1 MLIRRE
7 TWQVAFDALRANKVK
22 AALTMLGVVIGSAC
36 IVLVVTVAL
45 TGKKYIIAQIEG
57 VGSNIVYAQVM
68 RVGAGQAAP
77 LADEITLADL
87 EAVRKAAPLAAAVA
101 GTRET
106 PMTVVVEGIE
116 RPVNLVGVTEE
127 FQSIRRLQIQR
138 GRFLDADDM
147 VSRSKVCLLTEQLA
161 EKMFPYEDP
170 VGQTVRVG
178 ELRFTVVGVFRERVS
193 TFGQSEIKRE
203 SVVIP
208 FPLLKYYTGQEFVR
222 VLYAQAAQPE
232 DVPALTRQVAEVL
245 SSRHRAGVVY
255 QVENLSSILEAAGK
269 ISFALTIILLLVA
282 FIALMISGIGIM
294 NIQLVTV
301 TQRTREIGIRK
312 AIGAPKREIL
322 YQFLIE
328 AFVISGIGAVAGIF
342 IAVSIPAL
350 LRWGISLAQVI
361 LDVKLGVDPAT
372 LTFPISW
379 ISVVVAFFVSCMT
392 GVIFGY
398 LPANRAAKLQPT
410 ESLRYE

>member
-1 MLIRRE
+1 MRSE
-7 TWQVAFDALRANKVK
+7 TWQVALDALRANKVK

-57 VGSNIVYAQVM
+57 VGSNIVYAQVV
-68 RVGAGQAAP
+68 RAGAGQAAP

-87 EAVRKAAPLAAAVA
+87 EAVRKGTSLAVA
-101 GTRET
+101 VAVTRET

-127 FQSIRRLQIQR
+127 FQSIRKLQILR

-147 VSRSKVCLLTEQLA
+147 ISRSKVCLLTQQLA
-161 EKMFPYEDP
+161 ERIFPYEDP
-170 VGQTVRVG
+170 VGHTVRVG
-178 ELRFTVVGVFRERVS
+178 ELRFTVIGVFRERVS

-208 FPLLKYYTGQEFVR
+208 FPLMKYYTGQEFIR

-232 DVPALTRQVAEVL
+232 DVPALTAQVTEIL
-245 SSRHRAGVVY
+245 RTRHRAGAVY

-269 ISFALTIILLLVA
+269 ISFALTIILLVVA
-282 FIALMISGIGIM
+282 FIALIISGIGIM

-328 AFVISGIGAVAGIF
+328 AFVISGIGAVTGII

-361 LDVKLGVDPAT
+361 LDVKLGLDPAT
-372 LTFPISW
+372 LSFPISW

>member
-1 MLIRRE
+1 
-7 TWQVAFDALRANKVK
+7 
-22 AALTMLGVVIGSAC
+22 MLGVVIGSAC

-57 VGSNIVYAQVM
+57 VGSNIVYAQVV
-68 RVGAGQAAP
+68 RAGPGQAAP
-77 LADEITLADL
+77 LADEVTLADLDAVRKAAPLADEVTLADL
-87 EAVRKAAPLAAAVA
+87 EAVRKAAPLAVAVA

-116 RPVNLVGVTEE
+116 RPINLVGVTEE
-127 FQSIRRLQIQR
+127 FQSIRNLQILN

-147 VSRSKVCLLTEQLA
+147 ISRSKVCLLTQQLA
-161 EKMFPYEDP
+161 ERIFPYENP
-170 VGQTVRVG
+170 VGHAVRVG
-178 ELRFTVVGVFRERVS
+178 ELRFTVIGVFRERVS

-208 FPLLKYYTGQEFVR
+208 FPLLKYYTGEEFVR
-222 VLYAQAAQPE
+222 VLYAQAGQPE

-245 SSRHRAGVVY
+245 RSRHRTGALY

-282 FIALMISGIGIM
+282 FIALIISGIGIM

-312 AIGAPKREIL
+312 AIGARKREIL

-328 AFVISGIGAVAGIF
+328 AFVISGVGAVAGIV

-350 LRWGISLAQVI
+350 LRWGISLAQII
-361 LDVKLGVDPAT
+361 LDVKLGLDPAT
-372 LTFPISW
+372 LSFPVSW

>member
-1 MLIRRE
+1 MRSE
-7 TWQVAFDALRANKVK
+7 TWQVALDALRANKVK

-57 VGSNIVYAQVM
+57 VGSNIVYAQVV
-68 RVGAGQAAP
+68 RAGAGQAAP

-87 EAVRKAAPLAAAVA
+87 EAVRKGTSLAVAVA

-127 FQSIRRLQIQR
+127 FQSIRKLQILR

-147 VSRSKVCLLTEQLA
+147 ISRSKVCLLTQQLA
-161 EKMFPYEDP
+161 ERIFPYEDP
-170 VGQTVRVG
+170 VGHTVRVG
-178 ELRFTVVGVFRERVS
+178 ELRFTVIGVFRERVS

-208 FPLLKYYTGQEFVR
+208 FPLMKYYTGQEFIR

-232 DVPALTRQVAEVL
+232 DVPALTAQVTEIL
-245 SSRHRAGVVY
+245 RTRHRAGAVY

-269 ISFALTIILLLVA
+269 ISFALTIILLVVA
-282 FIALMISGIGIM
+282 FIALIISGIGIM

-328 AFVISGIGAVAGIF
+328 AFVISGIGAVTGII

-361 LDVKLGVDPAT
+361 LDVKLGLDPAT
-372 LTFPISW
+372 LSFPISW